1 MENKKSKALKTMVKI
16 FIFGGCP
23 DCDKAKALNESLK
36 DKKIEC
42 QLFDTSGAE
51 GLAEAAFYHI
61 LLVPS
66 VLIECKNE
74 DIIGWHGHVPDVDD
88 ILTVRIAKRKE
99 LLTDET

>member
-1 MENKKSKALKTMVKI
+1 MVKI

-66 VLIECKNE
+66 VLIEFKSE
-74 DIIGWHGHVPDVDD
+74 DIVGWHGHVPDVESVTT
-88 ILTVRIAKRKE
+88 LMIARRKE
-99 LLTDET
+99 LLTNET